1 MPFLTSLYQ
10 NPYFFVY
17 YKQKY
22 RPAKLLPHHNSVTD
36 VPQLTKNATQ
46 LSKVVQQIFRTLQIG
61 FVRLKELKI
70 EQSIF
75 FN

>member
-22 RPAKLLPHHNSVTD
+22 CPAKILLHHNSVTD